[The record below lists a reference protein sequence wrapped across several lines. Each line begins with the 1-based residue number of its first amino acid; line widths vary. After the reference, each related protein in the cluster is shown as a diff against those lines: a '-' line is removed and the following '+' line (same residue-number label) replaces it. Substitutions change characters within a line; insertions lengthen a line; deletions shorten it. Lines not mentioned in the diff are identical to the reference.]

1 MDCWQ
6 ENYCFE
12 ALPEALPALTPEPEL
27 MVLELLYWFRFRAC
41 HTPAIVW
48 RPAIKIFLNSPHN
61 GI

>member
-12 ALPEALPALTPEPEL
+12 ALPEALPEL
-27 MVLELLYWFRFRAC
+27 MLLELLYWFRFRAC

-48 RPAIKIFLNSPHN
+48 RPAIKMFLNSPHN